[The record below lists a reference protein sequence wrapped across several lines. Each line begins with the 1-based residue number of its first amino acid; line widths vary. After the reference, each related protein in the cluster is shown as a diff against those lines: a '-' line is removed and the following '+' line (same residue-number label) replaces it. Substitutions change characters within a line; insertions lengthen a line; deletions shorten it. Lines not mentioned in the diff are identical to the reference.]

1 MTSLWNYVGILEK
14 FAFVL
19 SKGVLSMNT
28 QEFQKLVLKRIER
41 VEDRLSSL
49 EQNVSW
55 IKGKMEGRSESSS
68 THRANIVLAIS
79 IVVGIGSLIGLII
92 NWVK

>member
-1 MTSLWNYVGILEK
+1 MDN
-14 FAFVL
+14 
-19 SKGVLSMNT
+19 
-28 QEFQKLVLKRIER
+28 QEFQRHVLNWIER
-41 VEDRLSSL
+41 VDARLGSL

-68 THRANIVLAIS
+68 THRANLAIGIS

-92 NWVK
+92 SWVK

>member
-1 MTSLWNYVGILEK
+1 MD
-14 FAFVL
+14 
-19 SKGVLSMNT
+19 T
-28 QEFQKLVLKRIER
+28 QEFQKLVLNWMER
-41 VEDRLSSL
+41 VDNRLERFDGRLGSL
-49 EQNVSW
+49 EQDVSW

-68 THRANIVLAIS
+68 TQRANLAIGIS

>member
-1 MTSLWNYVGILEK
+1 MDN
-14 FAFVL
+14 
-19 SKGVLSMNT
+19 
-28 QEFQKLVLKRIER
+28 QEFQKLVLNWIER
-41 VEDRLSSL
+41 VDTRLGSL

-68 THRANIVLAIS
+68 THRANLAIAIS

-92 NWVK
+92 SWVK

>member
-1 MTSLWNYVGILEK
+1 MDN
-14 FAFVL
+14 
-19 SKGVLSMNT
+19 
-28 QEFQKLVLKRIER
+28 QEFQKHVLNWMER
-41 VEDRLSSL
+41 VDDRLNSL

-68 THRANIVLAIS
+68 THRANLAIAIS